1 MGKGMVKKKMM
12 IYRHEIPVWVNQTA
26 TSKKWG
32 WLDKKIEEWQV
43 EVMAEVGKYAM
54 VRRKGCMPF
63 VVSTKDLVEA
73 PCSLP

>member
-1 MGKGMVKKKMM
+1 MVKKKMM

-54 VRRKGCMPF
+54 VRRKDCMPF